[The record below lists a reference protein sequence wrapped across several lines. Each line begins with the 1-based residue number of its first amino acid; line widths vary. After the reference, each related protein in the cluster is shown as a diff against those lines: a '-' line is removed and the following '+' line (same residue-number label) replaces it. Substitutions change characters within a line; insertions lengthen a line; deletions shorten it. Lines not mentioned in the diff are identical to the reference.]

1 MKNNSYQL
9 ISENESYYLFAKKL
23 KIPIQE
29 KDKKTFK
36 EKNVDFFFN
45 FKGVPIFC
53 EVKANL
59 NEEIFKS
66 GNIGE
71 KNKIFLKRFLERAD
85 NKFLENNCN
94 LLVINDSNTS
104 RISVFNSLK
113 LLPFPLNEEVQR
125 ELEEYRKITALIILS
140 SNYQERELEYQIFY
154 NSSCQKPIP
163 QNLKS
168 ILDLHKSNKD

>member
-1 MKNNSYQL
+1 MKNNFYQR
-9 ISENESYYLFAKKL
+9 ISENKAYCLFTKKL
-23 KIPIQE
+23 RISISGKN
-29 KDKKTFK
+29 KKTFK
-36 EKNVDFFFN
+36 EKDVDFFFN

-71 KNKIFLKRFLERAD
+71 KNKIFLKRFLKRAN

-104 RISVFNSLK
+104 RISVFKSLK
-113 LLPFPLNEEVQR
+113 LLSFPLNKEIQR
-125 ELEEYRKITALIILS
+125 ELEKYRKITALIILS
-140 SNYQERELEYQIFY
+140 PNYEEKNLKYQIFY